1 MVPNV
6 SEVIVASVPGVSKTN
21 GWHKADTAAVVVA
34 LIGIALFA
42 GVGRIAFLRGDD
54 WVILAIVAE
63 PGFSIL
69 DTFRLYGSHLM
80 PLGQSAFWVSR
91 SVFGATPWWPLVCF
105 GLGFVAA
112 AGYFTWATIR
122 ILVGPRMAAI
132 VPFAVAAWGPA
143 AMAAVMWPSPGVYMA
158 PLYAATAAATYV
170 YVRGR
175 LGIGPRRWSLLVI
188 AVVVAG
194 LFALETALLIGPL
207 LFAVEAA
214 WFTRGGPVQ
223 SVRRAWESQR
233 TLWLGLMAVTA
244 VYLAMYFLL
253 SSYSQVIPQDRAGVD
268 LLIEG
273 MLVVAWKILPAMVVG
288 APWMWDTAVAPRNA
302 VGGWVSVMVAVVAWF
317 VVVRGRRA
325 GWRAWVPLF
334 AMLAL
339 TVGALSAARLATFG
353 TVVLLNPYY
362 YLAGLGLLAVTLA
375 VGYLPSR
382 IGEPCDDPAPRTIP
396 LVVLAVAL
404 LTSVT
409 VSALGY
415 ARAVLPLPTRDY
427 LGQAAVSLQQPT
439 LNTASPRTVFG
450 VFAYSAPF
458 DTAENTL
465 TFVGVDGVWVRAAEE
480 PFMLNQ
486 EGLRVPATVEGVD
499 VELPPVCQ
507 PVDGARSFAL
517 PETRDPNWPT
527 FVMAYRSGAD
537 QTAVVDLGGDLVE
550 LPLRAGAHTVYFT
563 GPAVAPGLLLRGQDL
578 CVESMSVGA
587 AVPAG

>member
-6 SEVIVASVPGVSKTN
+6 SVIVAPVPGVSRAK
-21 GWHKADTAAVVVA
+21 GWRKADSAAVVVA
-34 LIGIALFA
+34 AIGVVLFA
-42 GVGRIAFLRGDD
+42 VIGRVAFLRGDD
-54 WVILAIVAE
+54 WVILALVAD

-91 SVFGATPWWPLVCF
+91 SVFGAAPWWPLVMF

-112 AGYFTWATIR
+112 AGCFTWATIR
-122 ILVGPRMAAI
+122 LLVGPRIAAV

-143 AMAAVMWPSPGVYMA
+143 ALAAVMWPSPGVYMT
-158 PLYAATAAATYV
+158 PLYAATAAAVYV

-175 LGIGPRRWSLLVI
+175 LGFGPRRWTWLVV

-207 LFAVEAA
+207 LFVVEAA

-223 SVRRAWESQR
+223 SVRRAWEAQR
-233 TLWLGLMAVTA
+233 SLWLGLMALTA
-244 VYLAMYFLL
+244 VYLALYFLL
-253 SSYSQVIPQDRAGVD
+253 SSYSQVIPEDRAGVD

-273 MLVVAWKILPAMVVG
+273 LIVVAWKILPAMVVG
-288 APWMWDTAVAPRNA
+288 APWMWDAAVAPRNA
-302 VGGWVSVMVAVVAWF
+302 AGPWMSILVALVAWF
-317 VVVRGRRA
+317 IIVRGRRA
-325 GWRAWVPLF
+325 GWRAWLPLF
-334 AMLAL
+334 AMLVL

-353 TVVLLNPYY
+353 TLVLLNPYY
-362 YLAGLGLLAVTLA
+362 YLASLGLLAVALA

-382 IGEPCDDPAPRTIP
+382 LAEPADDSAPRTVP

-409 VSALGY
+409 MAAVGY
-415 ARAVLPLPTRDY
+415 ARAVPQLPAREY
-427 LGQAAVSLQQPT
+427 LDQAATSLQQPT
-439 LNTASPRTVFG
+439 LNTSSPRSVFG

-465 TFVGVDGVWVRAAEE
+465 AFAGVEGVWLRASDE
-480 PFMLNQ
+480 PFMLDQ
-486 EGLRVPATVEGVD
+486 DGLRVPATVEGVD
-499 VELPPVCQ
+499 VDLAAGCQ

-527 FVMAYRSGAD
+527 FVMTYRSDSD

-563 GPAVAPGLLLRGQDL
+563 GPAVAPGLLLRGQGL
-578 CVESMSVGA
+578 CVDSMTVGA